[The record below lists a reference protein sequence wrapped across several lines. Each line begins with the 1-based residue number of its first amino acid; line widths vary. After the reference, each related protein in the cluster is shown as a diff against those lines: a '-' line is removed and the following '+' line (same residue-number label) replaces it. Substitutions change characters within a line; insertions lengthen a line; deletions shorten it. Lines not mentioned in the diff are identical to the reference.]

1 MWVNL
6 LMIFLAVL
14 VSVPLVVITIELL
27 ISLFYKAESEEVLAF
42 QGSYKILMPAHNES
56 AIIGKTLTDLIQSSV
71 VADSIVVVA
80 DNCTDDTA
88 DIARKLGVTV
98 IERFNDEQRGKG
110 YALDCGLAYLKNQ
123 SAPDVVI
130 ILDSD
135 CQISSESLNLL
146 ACSCVKEGSPIQ
158 ALYLM
163 RHGLKASLKQRVAGF
178 AWLVKNKI
186 RPIAV
191 NKLGLPVTLTGTGMA
206 FPWHVIA
213 GINVAHGNI
222 VEDMQLGIDCTLKG
236 YPPVFCEQAVVYS
249 DFPEQKTAEK
259 TQRTR
264 WEHGHL
270 LTIIQQVPVLLKQA
284 LLKRDWRLLGLALD
298 IGVPPLSLL
307 VLLSLVGLALFAVSG
322 FWLGSYIALM
332 LLLSSFTFF
341 AILLVATWWKF
352 GRDYLTLKEL
362 CSIPIYIVSKL
373 SVYTAF
379 IFKRQKKWVRTERD
393 KNG

>member
-1 MWVNL
+1 MWVNVISVCVAVVLSIPL
-6 LMIFLAVL
+6 LMI
-14 VSVPLVVITIELL
+14 SIELL
-27 ISLFYKAESEEVLAF
+27 ISLFYKAESEEALAF

-56 AIIGKTLTDLIQSSV
+56 EIIGKTLTDLIQSSV

-88 DIARKLGVTV
+88 EIARNLGVTV
-98 IERFNDEQRGKG
+98 LERFNDEHRGKG
-110 YALDCGLAYLKNQ
+110 YALDCGLSYLKNQ
-123 SAPDVVI
+123 SAPDVII

-135 CQISSESLNLL
+135 CQISAESLNLL
-146 ACSCVKEGSPIQ
+146 ACSCVKEDGPIQ

-191 NKLGLPVTLTGTGMA
+191 NELGLPVTLTGTGMA
-206 FPWHVIA
+206 FPWYVIA
-213 GINVAHGNI
+213 DINVAHDNI

-236 YPPVFCEQAVVYS
+236 YPPIFCEQAVVYS

-270 LTIIQQVPVLLKQA
+270 LTIIQQVPALLKQA
-284 LLKRDWRLLGLALD
+284 LLKRDWRLFGLALD

-307 VLLSLVGLALFAVSG
+307 VLLSLVGLALLAASG

-332 LLLSSFTFF
+332 LLLSSFTIF

-379 IFKRQKKWVRTERD
+379 IFKRQKKWVRTERN
-393 KNG
+393 KNS